1 MSDLDDLAAF
11 AVLMDAGS
19 FTLAAQQLGWSKG
32 QLSKRISALEAS
44 HSVKLLHRTTRRL
57 SLTAAGAMLLPQAQA
72 LVRQMEGARQTL
84 AMLKDELAGPVRITV
99 PVSLGETFFE
109 GLLLEFAARY
119 PDLQVELELN
129 NGYRDL
135 LGDGFDLAIRTD
147 VQDDAR
153 LVARPVLAMQELTCA
168 SPAYLQR
175 YGEPMVPGELSSHR
189 CLLNSHY
196 SGREEWLYHQQ
207 HELLR
212 VQVAGSFASNHYSLL
227 KKAALLGAGVARLPS
242 YMLHAELADGR
253 LQWLLRDYQ
262 TRSVPLFLVHP
273 YQGGMPQR
281 VQVLADYLLAWFR
294 RSSQALRTL

>member
-109 GLLLEFAARY
+109 GLLLEFATRY

-135 LGDGFDLAIRTD
+135 LGDGFDLAIRTE

-175 YGEPMVPGELSSHR
+175 HGEPSVPSELSSHR

-253 LQWLLRDYQ
+253 LQWLLREYE

-281 VQVLADYLLAWFR
+281 VQVLADYLMAWFR

>member
-11 AVLMDAGS
+11 AALMDAGS

-109 GLLLEFAARY
+109 GLLMEFAATY

-135 LGDGFDLAIRTD
+135 LGEGFDLAIRTE

-175 YGEPMVPGELSSHR
+175 HGEPRIPADLSGHR

-273 YQGGMPQR
+273 YQGGMPKR

-294 RSSQALRTL
+294 RSSQALRTI